1 MALLYEAGTLG
12 VEVRPGVPGEV
23 VLLAYFTTG
32 SAPDLAEVLSLV
44 PGARVEPSPVPEV
57 DWAARSRET
66 FRAFTAGRF
75 RIVPAWEAPVAGPE
89 VIVVDPGRAFG
100 TGTHETTRLCLSAI
114 EELAGE
120 RPLGCVLDLGTGTG
134 LLAVAARRLGAR
146 VVVAVDI
153 DPDAIGSARLHARLN
168 AVDLAVVR
176 ADGGGA
182 FRARAFDLV
191 IANLSAP
198 LLRQRA
204 GEITALA
211 GPEGALVLSGLLAED
226 VADIAAAYAPLRPL
240 ETRMDGE
247 WACLRGRRR

>member
-12 VEVRPGVPGEV
+12 VEVQPGVPGEV
-23 VLLAYFTTG
+23 VLLAYFATG
-32 SAPDLAEVLSLV
+32 STPDLAEVLSLV
-44 PGARVEPSPVPEV
+44 SGARVEPSPVPEV
-57 DWAARSRET
+57 DWVARFRET

-75 RIVPAWEAPVAGPE
+75 RIVPAWEAPAAAPE

-120 RPLGCVLDLGTGTG
+120 CPLGCVLDLGTGTG
-134 LLAVAARRLGAR
+134 MLAVAARRLGAS
-146 VVVAVDI
+146 VVVAADI

-182 FRARAFDLV
+182 FQSRAFDLV

-204 GEITALA
+204 AEITALV

-226 VADIAAAYAPLRPL
+226 VADIATAYAPLGPL
-240 ETRMDGE
+240 ETRTDGE